1 MRRNLNAI
9 AVLKIIGTLIVLVL
23 LAYFIASFIDVVS
36 HNLTSCKY
44 EDWNLFTKL
53 LQLRERLG

>member
-9 AVLKIIGTLIVLVL
+9 AVLKIIGTLIALVL
-23 LAYFIASFIDVVS
+23 LAYFIASYIDVVS
-36 HNLTSCKY
+36 HNITSCKY
-44 EDWNLFTKL
+44 GDWNLFTKL